1 MAGQV
6 SLLGTPG
13 GMPDRSDSH
22 CRARRAE
29 GTFGDG
35 LGAVIGK
42 RETLLM
48 TSLALMKERLKPSW
62 PTGCTSPRG

>member
-1 MAGQV
+1 M
-6 SLLGTPG
+6 
-13 GMPDRSDSH
+13 H
-22 CRARRAE
+22 ARMVWIAIVLWLPE

-35 LGAVIGK
+35 LGAVIEK

-48 TSLALMKERLKPSW
+48 TSLTLMKERLKPSW